1 MVTLAQKHIREVRV
15 INYLS
20 HVDTRATF
28 TKGINVIRG
37 ANGSGKTALVNA
49 ISATLLG
56 LSIPKE
62 DIRHG
67 QKSMSIEVT
76 LADGTRIK
84 RSRTSTTQ
92 TYTIYDPATGQEN
105 TYNGVSDDTKEL
117 LAKITGMGQ
126 QRLSQ
131 RETPVSL
138 NFEPIGSDAFL
149 VEGAS
154 PAVLLNRISTLQ
166 PGPDFSAARKSLITD
181 AGRCKRELVSLQDT
195 IKRVEAEQRRLQSP
209 QWDAYVVKVGEAQQ
223 LLNEYKQLA
232 DDAELIEGL
241 LDDINFLT
249 KESHERITL
258 PKQRL
263 GKITKAASKVESLMN
278 SLETIEDAIEAV
290 DRYKEAL
297 VARNKAKAEFDAI
310 GTLTPCAQCNK
321 LALGGAT
328 CQSSS

>member
-1 MVTLAQKHIREVRV
+1 MATLAQKHIREVRV
-15 INYLS
+15 VNYLS

-28 TKGINVIRG
+28 TSGINVIRG

-76 LADGTRIK
+76 LVDGTRIK
-84 RSRTSTTQ
+84 RSRTNTTQ

-117 LAKITGMGQ
+117 LAKVTGMGQ

-154 PAVLLNRISTLQ
+154 PAVLLNRISSLQ

-181 AGRCKRELVSLQDT
+181 AGKHKRDLASIQTT
-195 IKRVEAEQRRLQSP
+195 IKGLETEQQQLQSSA
-209 QWDAYVVKVGEAQQ
+209 WDAYAEKVAKAQE
-223 LLNEYKQLA
+223 LLREYRDLESDCSVLEGILA
-232 DDAELIEGL
+232 DIH
-241 LDDINFLT
+241 FLANEKRT
-249 KESHERITL
+249 RVTL
-258 PKQRL
+258 PKAHIS
-263 GKITKAASKVESLMN
+263 KIAAVANTVDDLMQELKLIDDTVHSIRRYREAVEARKAAQ
-278 SLETIEDAIEAV
+278 AA
-290 DRYKEAL
+290 
-297 VARNKAKAEFDAI
+297 FDAI
-310 GTLTPCAQCNK
+310 GTLTPCSQCNR
-321 LALGGAT
+321 LVLGGNP